1 MFELHAQLQAD
12 CFVVGDFTLSQVL
25 LLNDSQYPWFV
36 LVPRRAD
43 MREVFQLSDDDRAQF
58 HRESDCLAGLLSTA
72 FSADKMNVAA
82 LGNMVP
88 QLHVHHIARY
98 RTDAAWPAPVWGK
111 VPAVPYEAK
120 ALEQMLVKVR
130 TLLNGQ
136 QGFVESTK

>member
-1 MFELHAQLQAD
+1 MFELHKQLQAD
-12 CFVVGDFTLSQVL
+12 CVVVGDFELCRVL

-58 HRESDCLAGLLSTA
+58 HRESDGLASLLCAA

-88 QLHVHHIARY
+88 QLHVHHIVRY
-98 RTDAAWPAPVWGK
+98 RNDAAWPAPVWGK
-111 VPAVPYEAK
+111 VPAVPYDAQV
-120 ALEQMLVKVR
+120 LEKILTKVR
-130 TLLNGQ
+130 ALLNGQ
-136 QGFVESTK
+136 FGFVESDK

>member
-12 CFVVGDFTLSQVL
+12 CFVVGDFALSQVL

-88 QLHVHHIARY
+88 QLHVHHIVRY

-136 QGFVESTK
+136 QGFVESSK

>member
-136 QGFVESTK
+136 QGFVESSK